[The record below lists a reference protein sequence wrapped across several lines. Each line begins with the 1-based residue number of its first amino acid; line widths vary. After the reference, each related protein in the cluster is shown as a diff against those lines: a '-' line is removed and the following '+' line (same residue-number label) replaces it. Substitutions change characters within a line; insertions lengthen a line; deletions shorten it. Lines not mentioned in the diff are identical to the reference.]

1 MPAPL
6 PLAVREKLVAAYE
19 LQGMTLQKTADIFQ
33 VGTSTLKR
41 LRRRQ
46 RELGSLAPSPKKN
59 GPLSKRTPERMEILT
74 RLIAEHPDGTDQEL
88 ADAWTQEV
96 GIRMT
101 RIDVQRACSELHL
114 TRKKRR

>member
-1 MPAPL
+1 
-6 PLAVREKLVAAYE
+6 
-19 LQGMTLQKTADIFQ
+19 
-33 VGTSTLKR
+33 
-41 LRRRQ
+41 
-46 RELGSLAPSPKKN
+46 
-59 GPLSKRTPERMEILT
+59 MEILT

-101 RIDVQRACSELHL
+101 RIDVQRACTELHL